1 MLESVRLQTH
11 HVLIISM
18 LVFIVLNLIEN
29 YFHYTIGY
37 NAKEEQV
44 VFPKPSPN
52 DWVKIIILMT
62 IFGYLQGWF
71 TEFFSQYY

>member
-1 MLESVRLQTH
+1 MIELKSH

-18 LVFIVLNLIEN
+18 GVFVVLNLIEN
-29 YFHYTIGY
+29 YFHFTIGF
-37 NAKEEQV
+37 NVKEEDFN
-44 VFPKPSPN
+44 FPKPSIG
-52 DWVKIIILMT
+52 DWSKIILLMV

>member
-1 MLESVRLQTH
+1 MIELKSH

-18 LVFIVLNLIEN
+18 GVFVVLNLIEN
-29 YFHYTIGY
+29 YFHYSIGY
-37 NAKEEQV
+37 NADEEN
-44 VFPKPSPN
+44 FKLPNPSLN
-52 DWVKIIILMT
+52 DWTKIVFLML